1 MIFETLTSAVITVGD
16 GRGFV
21 VEAAGERLVITAAH
35 CLPSLPPALPSFG
48 VEARTFGPLLA
59 LRGEEPRAWAVCR
72 FVDPIADIAVLGSPD
87 NPHADDYKALMGTA
101 TALSFGDSVRH
112 PVNFWLPARLLSL
125 DGRWFSCTIR
135 HFGGPLW
142 ITHAA
147 ERVPG
152 GMSGSPIVA
161 EAGTAIGVVCAT
173 TSPRE
178 GGPNASLSENLPG
191 WLLRDTH

>member
-1 MIFETLTSAVITVGD
+1 MIIEMLTAGVITVGSA
-16 GRGFV
+16 RGFV

-35 CLPSLPPALPSFG
+35 CLPFLPPAQSFFG
-48 VEARTFGPLLA
+48 PKERTYGPLLSP
-59 LRGEEPRAWAVCR
+59 LGDEPRAWAVCR

-101 TALSFGDSVRH
+101 TALSFGDAVRR
-112 PVNFWLPARLLSL
+112 PVNFWAPARLLSL

-147 ERVPG
+147 ERVLG
-152 GMSGSPIVA
+152 GMSGLV
-161 EAGTAIGVVCAT
+161 GGRDCDRGRVHHHVTLLHGLVVRRRGLDGI
-173 TSPRE
+173 SGPRF
-178 GGPNASLSENLPG
+178 
-191 WLLRDTH
+191 